1 MKSFEEGTREQMI
14 LITAPDVLDSRVLEK
29 LAYVNEEV
37 TKLSAVLKNGTK
49 FNWND
54 ICFKIPIIAGVT
66 SRRKRDTLETE
77 NEETDDDSEF
87 SVWNIFKTRPSNPV
101 IDLPTSLYCGIVN
114 ALPKG
119 CFQHNLIDLWKYD
132 RNVIG
137 NLTKEEILKQLN
149 ATTKR
154 FVDFMNKQKKS
165 NFVKVLLQVMRH
177 LIHTC

>member
-1 MKSFEEGTREQMI
+1 MV

-66 SRRKRDTLETE
+66 SRRKRDTFEDTLKTE

-114 ALPKG
+114 SLPKG

-154 FVDFMNKQKKS
+154 FVDFMNIKKIS
-165 NFVKVLLQVMRH
+165 NFVKVPLQVMKH
-177 LIHTC
+177 LIHIC